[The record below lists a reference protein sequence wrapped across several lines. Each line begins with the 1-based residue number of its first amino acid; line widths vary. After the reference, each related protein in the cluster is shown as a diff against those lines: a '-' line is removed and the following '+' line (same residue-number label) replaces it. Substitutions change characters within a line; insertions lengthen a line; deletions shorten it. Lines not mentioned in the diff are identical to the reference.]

1 MRENYD
7 RRLGPRVPAHEAVVE
22 LLDFRPRVRDISQ
35 GGLFIEDPR
44 PLPAGRMLR
53 LLLRLKPNCP
63 AITVWGMIRRVE
75 EGKGMGVEF
84 VQITP
89 ADRAVLRDFLQERA
103 TSEPGTEADLDL

>member
-7 RRLGPRVPAHEAVVE
+7 RRIGPRVPAHEAVVE
-22 LLDFRPRVRDISQ
+22 LLDFRPRLHDISQ
-35 GGLFIEDPR
+35 GGAFIEDPR

-53 LLLRLKPNCP
+53 LLLRLGPEAR

-84 VQITP
+84 VQISP
-89 ADRAVLRDFLQERA
+89 ADRALLREFLKARVGNERG
-103 TSEPGTEADLDL
+103 PEADFEL